1 MTDPH
6 TKWPR
11 CRCPGES
18 RRPDGIVRF
27 IIVAFKARVIFGA
40 LKGEKT
46 IKGFTLIEVMIAMA
60 ILAIALVT
68 IFQSQ
73 SQSIS
78 MTGNSRFLTT
88 ASLLAQGKMAEV
100 EMIDMKNVRT
110 DSGDFGDG
118 FPGYSWRMEV
128 KDTDLDV
135 VKKIELTITNNRLT
149 VNNQYLLELYRFTS
163 N

>member
-1 MTDPH
+1 MALH
-6 TKWPR
+6 
-11 CRCPGES
+11 
-18 RRPDGIVRF
+18 PD
-27 IIVAFKARVIFGA
+27 
-40 LKGEKT
+40 
-46 IKGFTLIEVMIAMA
+46 KGFTLLEVMIAMA

-88 ASLLAQGKMAEV
+88 ASLLAQGKMAEI
-100 EMIDMKNVRT
+100 EMLDIKDVRT
-110 DSGDFGDG
+110 DNGDFGDG
-118 FPGYSWRMEV
+118 FPDYSWRVEL
-128 KDTDLDV
+128 KDTDFDV
-135 VKKIELTITNNRLT
+135 VKKIELTVTNNRLT

>member
-1 MTDPH
+1 MALH
-6 TKWPR
+6 
-11 CRCPGES
+11 
-18 RRPDGIVRF
+18 PD
-27 IIVAFKARVIFGA
+27 
-40 LKGEKT
+40 
-46 IKGFTLIEVMIAMA
+46 KGFTLMEVMIAMA

-88 ASLLAQGKMAEV
+88 ASLLAQGKMAEI
-100 EMIDMKNVRT
+100 EMLDIKDVRT
-110 DSGDFGDG
+110 DNGDFGDG
-118 FPGYSWRMEV
+118 FPDYSWRVEL
-128 KDTDLDV
+128 KDTDFDV
-135 VKKIELTITNNRLT
+135 VKKIELTVTNNRLT

>member
-1 MTDPH
+1 MALH
-6 TKWPR
+6 
-11 CRCPGES
+11 
-18 RRPDGIVRF
+18 PD
-27 IIVAFKARVIFGA
+27 
-40 LKGEKT
+40 
-46 IKGFTLIEVMIAMA
+46 KGFTLLEVMIAMA

-88 ASLLAQGKMAEV
+88 ASLLAQGKMAEI
-100 EMIDMKNVRT
+100 EMLDMKDVRT
-110 DSGDFGDG
+110 DNGDFGDG
-118 FPGYSWRMEV
+118 FPDYSWRVEL
-128 KDTDLDV
+128 KDTDFDV
-135 VKKIELTITNNRLT
+135 VKKIELTVTNNRLT

>member
-1 MTDPH
+1 MALH
-6 TKWPR
+6 
-11 CRCPGES
+11 
-18 RRPDGIVRF
+18 PD
-27 IIVAFKARVIFGA
+27 
-40 LKGEKT
+40 
-46 IKGFTLIEVMIAMA
+46 KGFTLMEVMIAMA

-88 ASLLAQGKMAEV
+88 ASLLAQGKMAEI
-100 EMIDMKNVRT
+100 EMLDMKDVRT
-110 DSGDFGDG
+110 DSGNFGDG
-118 FPGYSWRMEV
+118 SPDYSWRVEL
-128 KDTDLDV
+128 KDTDFDV
-135 VKKIELTITNNRLT
+135 VKKIELTVTNNRLT

>member
-1 MTDPH
+1 MALH
-6 TKWPR
+6 
-11 CRCPGES
+11 
-18 RRPDGIVRF
+18 PD
-27 IIVAFKARVIFGA
+27 
-40 LKGEKT
+40 
-46 IKGFTLIEVMIAMA
+46 KGFTLMEVMIAMA

-88 ASLLAQGKMAEV
+88 ASLLAQGKMAEI
-100 EMIDMKNVRT
+100 EMLDIKDVRT
-110 DSGDFGDG
+110 DNGDFGDG
-118 FPGYSWRMEV
+118 FPDYNWRVEL
-128 KDTDLDV
+128 KDTDFDV
-135 VKKIELTITNNRLT
+135 VKKIELTVTNNRLT

>member
-1 MTDPH
+1 MALH
-6 TKWPR
+6 
-11 CRCPGES
+11 
-18 RRPDGIVRF
+18 PD
-27 IIVAFKARVIFGA
+27 
-40 LKGEKT
+40 
-46 IKGFTLIEVMIAMA
+46 KGFTLMEVMIAMA

-88 ASLLAQGKMAEV
+88 ASLLAQGKMAEI
-100 EMIDMKNVRT
+100 EMLDIKDVRT
-110 DSGDFGDG
+110 DSGNFGDG
-118 FPGYSWRMEV
+118 FPDYSWRVEL
-128 KDTDLDV
+128 KDTDFDV
-135 VKKIELTITNNRLT
+135 VKKIELTVTNNRLT